1 MATKQPSASDIAAPL
16 TTTQPAEVTQAPVIN
31 TPATTTMAYIDLET
45 GLPAAPPDTQP
56 AAEKIAVKEDA
67 QPTAQTP
74 DTEAPAPEPNDDHLF
89 TQADV
94 EKIIRDRLDRQR
106 RRYEQ
111 IAAKEQDAKADEPA
125 DDKTPAKAD
134 EAPAPKPTTQ
144 TEIPDTIKDELSQ
157 IRSQLASVSV
167 EVTQARIGQSIA
179 VEAQRLGVDA
189 GLAAKLVDVSAIEV
203 KDGRPVAES
212 ISQAIEALVTQYPN
226 LRTMPGLSAANPAR
240 TQQRQRTDN
249 DRRQEYFGGG
259 QSAFWDGGGVN
270 FTTQEQ

>member
-1 MATKQPSASDIAAPL
+1 MATKQSSASDIAAPL

-31 TPATTTMAYIDLET
+31 TPATTTTTYIDLVT
-45 GLPAAPPDTQP
+45 GLPAAAPDTQP

-74 DTEAPAPEPNDDHLF
+74 DNEAPAPESNDDHLF

-111 IAAKEQDAKADEPA
+111 IAKEQDAKAESPA
-125 DDKTPAKAD
+125 DEKTPAKAN

-167 EVTQARIGQSIA
+167 EVTQARIGQAIA

-189 GLAAKLVDVSAIEV
+189 GLAAKLVEVSAIEV

-259 QSAFWDGGGVN
+259 QSAFWNGGGVN
-270 FTTQEQ
+270 ITTQEQ